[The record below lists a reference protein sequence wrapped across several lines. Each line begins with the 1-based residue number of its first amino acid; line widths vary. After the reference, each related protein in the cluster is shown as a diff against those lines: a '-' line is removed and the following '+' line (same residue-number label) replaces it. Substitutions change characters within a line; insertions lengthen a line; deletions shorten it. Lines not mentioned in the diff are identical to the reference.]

1 MNEIIDS
8 MLMPFGVAIAGAILG
23 LLIAWRFLKLEE
35 SASLTPLVDLDERV
49 EHLIALLKDLE
60 QQRTRLEPEF
70 YQAEKERLEKEAA
83 ATLAQ
88 REEIADRV
96 TQSPTRKTGTANTK
110 EAQSKPMG
118 FLESRPGLRGFLWG
132 ALAVGTVAGL
142 YMSVQNESS
151 LRAEGGSM
159 TGNSPTTTPPPPQAK
174 PAGGGE
180 IESLIGQL
188 RTDPTN
194 LKAMVRLSRVLLT
207 RQMFSEAEVVVQR
220 ALAIDSE
227 NLGALTSQAM
237 IIASRGDIDGAK
249 GALVSVLKKNKSYAD
264 AWFFRGMLAMQAGDN
279 EQMRAFMTEF
289 VRYAEPSPR
298 RERFVSMLGID
309 PKTLPEPLE
318 P

>member
-60 QQRTRLEPEF
+60 QQRTRLEPDF
-70 YQAEKERLEKEAA
+70 YQAEKARLEQEAA

-96 TQSPTRKTGTANTK
+96 TQSPARKTGVTNTK

-159 TGNSPTTTPPPPQAK
+159 TGNSPTTAPPPQTK
-174 PAGGGE
+174 PANGGE
-180 IESLIGQL
+180 IESLIGEL
-188 RTDPTN
+188 RADPTN
-194 LKAMVRLSRVLLT
+194 L
-207 RQMFSEAEVVVQR
+207 QGY
-220 ALAIDSE
+220 
-227 NLGALTSQAM
+227 GAL
-237 IIASRGDIDGAK
+237 K
-249 GALVSVLKKNKSYAD
+249 
-264 AWFFRGMLAMQAGDN
+264 
-279 EQMRAFMTEF
+279 
-289 VRYAEPSPR
+289 PR
-298 RERFVSMLGID
+298 SLDSTNV
-309 PKTLPEPLE
+309 
-318 P
+318 